1 MSDENTASGI
11 MIQGSRPRKLKLREA
26 TPLDSLELNRFFSS
40 IPVQGFLEIKV
51 RRQVD
56 FFSFFHRLGQK
67 FQTFLLENSKSEI
80 LGTASFLFQT
90 RKLGEQLIFTGYG
103 CDLRISPQRKAIL
116 SWSDYF
122 LPLIEK
128 IKGEHNLD
136 YLLTSLNLTES
147 QVINAFI
154 RPKVKRSNRP
164 LYELVQ
170 KYNLVTIHGF
180 YPFRF
185 SLNDNILVSRF
196 EQKDKEAL
204 IVYIQEKLKNYDLI
218 PEELLLDVDRYIQK
232 SLLYSW
238 HQFFIA
244 KDLSGKIV
252 GCVHPLSSSLLQN
265 YFPMSYNQQAHNFRQ
280 FLKFVSFFR
289 IGRRLT
295 RPYSRTQK
303 EEALHFKMLHF
314 LFFDHPDIFNSL
326 VNDAYKHTQQ
336 NEFLIYAYQ
345 PENFQ
350 LRPPPGTIHT
360 EIPYALYEMRSPYA
374 DRTLERQK
382 SLKSKIKKWIYFD
395 NMWF

>member
-1 MSDENTASGI
+1 MNDDNSASTEVV
-11 MIQGSRPRKLKLREA
+11 QGYRPRKLKLREA
-26 TPLDSLELNRFFSS
+26 TPLDSIELNRFFSS

-56 FFSFFHRLGQK
+56 FFSLFHRLGQK
-67 FQTFLLENSKSEI
+67 FQTFILENHKSEI
-80 LGTASFLFQT
+80 LGTASFLFQN
-90 RKLGEQLIFTGYG
+90 RKLGDQLIFTGYG
-103 CDLRISPQRKAIL
+103 CDLRISPQRKAIM

-128 IKGEHNLD
+128 IKSQHALD
-136 YLLTSLNLTES
+136 YVLTSLNLTES

-185 SLNDNILVSRF
+185 SINDNILISKF
-196 EQKDKEAL
+196 ELKDKDAL
-204 IVYIQEKLKNYDLI
+204 IAYIQEKLKNYDLI
-218 PEELLLDVDRYIQK
+218 PEELLLEVDHYIQK

-238 HQFFIA
+238 HQFIVA
-244 KDLSGKIV
+244 KDFTGKIV

-265 YFPMSYNQQAHNFRQ
+265 YFPINYNQQAHNFRQ

-295 RPYSRTQK
+295 RPFSRTHK

-326 VNDAYKHTQQ
+326 ISDAYKHTQQ

-350 LRPPPGTIHT
+350 MRPPRGTIHT
-360 EIPYALYEMRSPYA
+360 EIPYALYEIRSPHT
-374 DRTLERQK
+374 DRSLEREK
-382 SLKSKIKKWIYFD
+382 SLKSKIKKLIFFD
-395 NMWF
+395 GLWF